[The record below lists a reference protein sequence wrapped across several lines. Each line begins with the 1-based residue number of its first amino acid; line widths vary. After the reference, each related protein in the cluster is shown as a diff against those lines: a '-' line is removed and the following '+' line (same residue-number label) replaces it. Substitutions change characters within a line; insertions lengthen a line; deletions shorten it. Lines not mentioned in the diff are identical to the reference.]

1 MEQNN
6 LELGKYLESD
16 LLSLTDENVDG
27 GTTPAS
33 PYTKDIYRG
42 ISIVTAFISANT
54 CPTTACTR
62 AC

>member
-27 GTTPAS
+27 GATPVT
-33 PYTKDIYRG
+33 PWLIRG
-42 ISIVTAFISANT
+42 SVAITAFISANT